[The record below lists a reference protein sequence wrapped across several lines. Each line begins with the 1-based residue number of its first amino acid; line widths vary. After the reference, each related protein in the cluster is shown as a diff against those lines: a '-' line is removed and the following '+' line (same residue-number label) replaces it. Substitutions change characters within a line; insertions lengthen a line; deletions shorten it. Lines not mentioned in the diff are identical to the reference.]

1 MEAEKITQGI
11 ENMWRG
17 QNTVSSTATNF
28 RSQITSVLSLNQFF
42 LSCVTSQSLEY
53 VNIHNN
59 ESKKVLK
66 NTSQIYKTLRTL

>member
-42 LSCVTSQSLEY
+42 LSYFFLINCILGVILGS
-53 VNIHNN
+53 
-59 ESKKVLK
+59 SKA
-66 NTSQIYKTLRTL
+66 QQ